1 MRLPLLLCCLALT
14 APALA
19 GADEPV
25 VPPPAAAVTA
35 DTGSATAAAVSTTVA
50 AADPAP
56 SAEPPAPEATTADAG
71 TTNGAAN
78 TASATDPAPATA
90 PAANS
95 TGHAAADGSNAS
107 ALPADVDWINREEF
121 DQQLKKVQELDHTDP
136 KAGLF
141 GPGSMMWQMTR
152 YMAPGGFGAGTAL
165 LLQISH
171 PWITAGIDEHSVT
184 RTQPLKRAR
193 DTFSY
198 ILTMIYGDREQALQ
212 AARDVRLIHNKVKG
226 RMPYSAGRFAKGTE
240 YRANEVG
247 AMVWVQATLWD
258 TLVHMYEESVGPV
271 SDYDKAR
278 FYEETKLFAMLFG
291 IPRDA
296 LPKGWWDFETYCE
309 RMRNEQLVVTPASKD
324 LEGFLFGV
332 HSIGGAFL
340 WLPMQYEKVVTA
352 ANLPEK
358 LRDGYGL
365 GYGPVR
371 GLMYSTGMATSRGL
385 HHVLPD
391 FLLENPVYKEARARL
406 RGERAWPLTRF
417 ELWLAF
423 GHSRLTNHY

>member
-1 MRLPLLLCCLALT
+1 MRLPLLLCCLALI

-19 GADEPV
+19 GADDTAVISPQAPVAAPEPA
-25 VPPPAAAVTA
+25 PA
-35 DTGSATAAAVSTTVA
+35 VA
-50 AADPAP
+50 AAGADAT
-56 SAEPPAPEATTADAG
+56 SATTDG
-71 TTNGAAN
+71 
-78 TASATDPAPATA
+78 S
-90 PAANS
+90 
-95 TGHAAADGSNAS
+95 AAADAAAADAAAPAYAAADTAESS

-121 DQQLKKVQELDHTDP
+121 DEQLKKVQELDHTDP
-136 KAGLF
+136 QAGLF
-141 GPGSMMWQMTR
+141 GPKSMMWKMSR

-165 LLQISH
+165 MLQISH

-198 ILTMIYGDREQALQ
+198 ILTMVFGDREQALQ

-226 RMPYSAGRFAKGTE
+226 RMPYTAGRFVRGTE

-296 LPKGWWDFETYCE
+296 LPGTWWDFEAYCE
-309 RMRNEQLVVTPASKD
+309 RMRNEQLVVTPASKN
-324 LEGFLFGV
+324 LEDFLFGV
-332 HSIGGAFL
+332 HGIGGVFL
-340 WLPMQYEKVVTA
+340 WPLMQYEKVVTA

-371 GLMYSTGMATSRGL
+371 NLMYTTGMATSRGM

-391 FLLENPVYKEARARL
+391 FLLENPVYKEAKARL
-406 RGERAWPLTRF
+406 RGKRAWPLTRF